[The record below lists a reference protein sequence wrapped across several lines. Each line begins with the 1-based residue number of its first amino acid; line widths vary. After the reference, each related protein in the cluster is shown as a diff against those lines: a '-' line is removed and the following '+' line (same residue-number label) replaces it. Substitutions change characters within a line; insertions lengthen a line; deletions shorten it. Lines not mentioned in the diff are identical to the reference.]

1 MLSNRIE
8 LIEVFVACGC
18 IGAAAVPLNTASM
31 GPQIGYV
38 LQDSDARL
46 LVIEGDFA
54 PRLAVAR
61 RRSLGA
67 AAAVIVLLMGPAG
80 SGKTTVGELLASQL
94 GWEFADGDSFHS
106 PANIEKMSRGVS
118 LDDHDRIPW
127 LDAIRAAM
135 EYWNAQRRNVVLA
148 CSALKKS
155 YRERLLINS
164 AVRLVYLKG
173 TFDLLRQR
181 LHARKG
187 HYATEQILKS
197 QFADLE
203 EPADAITMDVA
214 RSPEEI
220 VAQIRKQLSL

>member
-1 MLSNRIE
+1 
-8 LIEVFVACGC
+8 
-18 IGAAAVPLNTASM
+18 
-31 GPQIGYV
+31 
-38 LQDSDARL
+38 
-46 LVIEGDFA
+46 
-54 PRLAVAR
+54 
-61 RRSLGA
+61 
-67 AAAVIVLLMGPAG
+67 VIVLLMGPAG
-80 SGKTTVGELLASQL
+80 SGKTTVGELLAPQL

-106 PANIEKMSRGVS
+106 PANIEKMARGVP

-135 EYWNAQRRNVVLA
+135 EQWNAQRRNVVLA

-173 TFDLLRQR
+173 TYDLLRQR

-187 HYATEQILKS
+187 HYATEQILTS

-203 EPADAITMDVA
+203 EPADAITIDVD

-220 VAQIRKQLSL
+220 VLEIRRQLSL